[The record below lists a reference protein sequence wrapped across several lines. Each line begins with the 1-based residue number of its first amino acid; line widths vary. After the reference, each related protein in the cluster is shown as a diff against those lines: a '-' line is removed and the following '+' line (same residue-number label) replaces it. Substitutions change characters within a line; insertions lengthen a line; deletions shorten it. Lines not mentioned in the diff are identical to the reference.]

1 MTETFYT
8 QEIGSNGN
16 FLMLYRFTET
26 ETEFKSEYF
35 DGSEWIQDYYL
46 IEILR
51 DSHSSEYE
59 EIDTKEAGKITE
71 QLGGSIYND

>member
-8 QEIGSNGN
+8 QEIGSDSN

-35 DGSEWIQDYYL
+35 DGNEWIQDNSL

-51 DSHSSEYE
+51 DSQNSEYK
-59 EIDTKEAGKITE
+59 EINTKEAAKIAE
-71 QLGGSIYND
+71 QLGRSI